1 MISPDEL
8 LVHSGC
14 LSGGF
19 SGGPCPSADSWLF
32 SYSRNRWDK
41 VDSSCISPRLFSAM
55 TSLVSDGFRQSAV
68 MFSGLEKDKTILKV
82 RFSLRV
88 FLWGWQ
94 ETFLFNLPNFY
105 FSLRPIM
112 KKKTKWLYTIVS
124 LENGSENEFK

>member
-8 LVHSGC
+8 LIFSGC

-19 SGGPCPSADSWLF
+19 SGGPCPSSDSWIF

-82 RFSLRV
+82 FIEFMYIFCLKH
-88 FLWGWQ
+88 FL
-94 ETFLFNLPNFY
+94 TKRKFLK
-105 FSLRPIM
+105 RPTM
-112 KKKTKWLYTIVS
+112 KKRTKYLCMTVL
-124 LENGSENEFK
+124 LENGLEKEFK